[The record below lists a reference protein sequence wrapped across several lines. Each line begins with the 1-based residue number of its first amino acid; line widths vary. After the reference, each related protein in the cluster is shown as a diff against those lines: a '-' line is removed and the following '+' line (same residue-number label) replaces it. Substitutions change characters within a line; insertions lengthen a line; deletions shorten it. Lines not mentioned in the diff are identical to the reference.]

1 VEWLDR
7 FAAACRVPDR
17 RPGIPHADGCGAAS
31 LARAKVRAEPKEH
44 FSLQAN
50 DFEIGTYFTNGWAL
64 WLCTDVGS
72 RIIAGIRVDR
82 VETATLRDGVRTN
95 GSVDARRDPSWLS
108 GPPYKIAEMVFDEDD
123 LVELRLIAAG
133 EVSAW
138 VPDVVG

>member
-1 VEWLDR
+1 M
-7 FAAACRVPDR
+7 
-17 RPGIPHADGCGAAS
+17 
-31 LARAKVRAEPKEH
+31 
-44 FSLQAN
+44 QAN

-133 EVSAW
+133 EVAAW